1 MPIDSADI
9 ERARRTD
16 LAEYL
21 RRQGETLRR
30 SGSEWEWRHE
40 GAKVTIR
47 GNLWFHQYD
56 RQGGDAISFVRWFGG
71 KTFAEAVQVLLGQ
84 EGILL
89 SETARPSPKPFL
101 LPPRHT
107 DMRRVYAYLLGRY
120 IDREVIHF
128 FAHRQ
133 LLYEDAVYHN
143 AVFVGMDENGVPRHA
158 HKRGTV
164 GGYKGNVSGSWPS
177 YSFHWVGTGDKL
189 YVFEAPVDVLSY
201 ITLHPENWPA
211 HSYVALCG
219 TSEQAAIWLLRQY
232 PHLRTVVLCLDADK
246 AGREAAAKLRERLA
260 AAGCIIRDWMPPY
273 KDARNMLLC
282 AGERALYESIFE
294 SMNAPAP
301 TIYPLLTTH

>member
-1 MPIDSADI
+1 MDSADI
-9 ERARRTD
+9 EQARRTD

-56 RQGGDAISFVRWFGG
+56 RRGGDAISFVRRFGG
-71 KTFAEAVQVLLGQ
+71 KTFAKAVQVLLGQ

-133 LLYEDAVYHN
+133 LLY
-143 AVFVGMDENGVPRHA
+143 
-158 HKRGTV
+158 
-164 GGYKGNVSGSWPS
+164 
-177 YSFHWVGTGDKL
+177 
-189 YVFEAPVDVLSY
+189 
-201 ITLHPENWPA
+201 
-211 HSYVALCG
+211 
-219 TSEQAAIWLLRQY
+219 
-232 PHLRTVVLCLDADK
+232 
-246 AGREAAAKLRERLA
+246 
-260 AAGCIIRDWMPPY
+260 
-273 KDARNMLLC
+273 
-282 AGERALYESIFE
+282 
-294 SMNAPAP
+294 
-301 TIYPLLTTH
+301 

>member
-84 EGILL
+84 EGIRL

-158 HKRGTV
+158 HKRGTYTQ
-164 GGYKGNVSGSWPS
+164 GEPFKGNVDGCDPR
-177 YSFHWVGTGDKL
+177 YSFHYIGTSSTV
-189 YVFEAPVDVLSY
+189 YVFEAPIDMLSFISLY
-201 ITLHPENWPA
+201 QQDWHR

-219 TSEQAAIWLLRQY
+219 VAEHALLQLLADAPQVQRIG
-232 PHLRTVVLCLDADK
+232 LCLDNDK
-246 AGREAAAKLRERLA
+246 AGMKARERLTA
-260 AAGCIIRDWMPPY
+260 ILAEKGYGEVFSLLPQQKDWNEDLQAQETVP
-273 KDARNMLLC
+273 A
-282 AGERALYESIFE
+282 E
-294 SMNAPAP
+294 APA
-301 TIYPLLTTH
+301 IKQAMQMI